1 VRLDD
6 LLGDVD
12 VLELVG
18 DARVEVCDIAIDHR
32 LVRPGAL
39 FACVPGHRAD
49 GHDFA
54 AAAAAAGATALLVE
68 RGVAVPLPQ
77 VRVRSVRAALGPVAA
92 ACFGHPS
99 RSLQVVGVTGTNGKT
114 TVTWFVEAVARA
126 AGRRTGR
133 IGTTGAVLDGTEVPA
148 PLTTPEAPD
157 VQRLLAR
164 GRAQGVEVVAMEVS
178 SHALATGR
186 VEGTRFAAVAFTNL
200 GSDHLDFHGDA
211 ARYREAKARLF
222 RRAHSGRAACCVDD
236 PQGEWFARRATDEGL
251 TTVRYGLS
259 AGAEVRAE
267 GLEPT
272 AEGWTFDLVLAGGR
286 AGRVALP
293 RVGRHDVRNALG
305 AAALA
310 ELIGI
315 EAPAIVAGLERVP
328 APPGRMEPIAAGQP
342 FAVYVDYAHT
352 PDALA
357 AVLAAARER
366 SRGRVILVFGCGGDR
381 DAGKRPEMG
390 RVAATADLVVLTSDN
405 PRSEDPAAI
414 ADAVEAGLT
423 AAGRRARRI
432 LDRAAAIGAALEAAG
447 PGDVVVVAGKGHEAT
462 QEVGGR
468 HLPFDDRQ
476 VVRDILGAQGWS

>member
-1 VRLDD
+1 MRLND

-39 FACVPGHRAD
+39 FACVPGRRAD

-68 RGVAVPLPQ
+68 RGVGVPLPQ

-92 ACFGHPS
+92 ACFGQPS
-99 RSLQVVGVTGTNGKT
+99 RALQVVGVTGTNGKT

-126 AGRRTGR
+126 AGRRAGR
-133 IGTTGAVLDGTEVPA
+133 IGTTGAVLDGAAVPV

-157 VQRLLAR
+157 VQRILAR
-164 GRAQGVEVVAMEVS
+164 GRGQGVEVVAMEVS

-186 VEGTRFAAVAFTNL
+186 VDGTRFAAVGFTNL
-200 GSDHLDFHGDA
+200 GSDHLDFHGDPE
-211 ARYREAKARLF
+211 RYREAKALLF
-222 RRAHSGRAACCVDD
+222 RRARAERAACCVDD
-236 PQGEWFARRATDEGL
+236 PQGEWFARRAADEGL

-259 AGAEVRAE
+259 AGADVRAE
-267 GLEPT
+267 RLEPT
-272 AEGWTFDLVLAGGR
+272 GSGWAFDLVLAGGR
-286 AGRVALP
+286 AGRVTLP
-293 RVGRHDVRNALG
+293 RVGRHDVRNAVG

-328 APPGRMEPIAAGQP
+328 GPPGRMEPVAAGQP

-366 SRGRVILVFGCGGDR
+366 SRGRVIVVFGCGGDR
-381 DAGKRPEMG
+381 DPGKRPVMG
-390 RVAATADLVVLTSDN
+390 RVAAAADLVVITSDN

-414 ADAVEAGLT
+414 AEAVEAGLA
-423 AAGRRARRI
+423 AAGGRARRV
-432 LDRAAAIGAALEAAG
+432 LDRAAAIRAALEAAR

-462 QEVGGR
+462 QEVDG
-468 HLPFDDRQ
+468 HHIPFDDRR
-476 VVRDILGAQGWS
+476 VVRDVLEAQGWS